1 MKDKKQ
7 TTFYIDR
14 DVFIQFKRKC
24 MFDDIPMSKVCNR
37 LLKEYVDESA
47 DNNHSNT
54 NVSVDG
60 GMTVTD
66 SMSVSL
72 KPNVEEKSWIKRK
85 LNL

>member
-1 MKDKKQ
+1 MKKQ
-7 TTFYIDR
+7 TTFYIDS
-14 DVFIQFKRKC
+14 DVFMEFKRKC
-24 MFDDIPMSKVCNR
+24 LLNDIPMSKVCNR
-37 LLKEYVDESA
+37 LLKEYVDEST